1 MSWKGWCSYYFCL
14 YLMRIFPTINPIK
27 KLVLCWSCSIQL
39 VSSTTS
45 ELHSMGVT
53 SIRRLI
59 CLRRFSDSG
68 FVWKTESLK
77 YIMVYPVF
85 IARTMLHSELPP
97 TFCDLEQL
105 HNTCC
110 SQICRQARCF
120 FSPQLGFS
128 WVLSQEASYSLDWL
142 IYTFISWCTVASNGI
157 TEEIQICTSWLI
169 LKQKNK
175 KGSKNAQLL
184 SQAFYFCKFAIFP
197 LSKATYMAR
206 NTQYG
211 RPLAKA

>member
-105 HNTCC
+105 HNTHKYAGRLGA
-110 SQICRQARCF
+110 SFHLNWASHGSFLKKPLTVLTGLFTRSSAGVQW
-120 FSPQLGFS
+120 PQMG
-128 WVLSQEASYSLDWL
+128 
-142 IYTFISWCTVASNGI
+142 
-157 TEEIQICTSWLI
+157 
-169 LKQKNK
+169 
-175 KGSKNAQLL
+175 
-184 SQAFYFCKFAIFP
+184 
-197 LSKATYMAR
+197 
-206 NTQYG
+206 
-211 RPLAKA
+211 